1 MIMLVKCFFILG
13 MYKKYRDLPQCRYF
27 AFEYKNTIYHVFNAY
42 FYVFFY
48 LNQPM
53 GRMINQV
60 ATIIRGRNTPHYKN
74 SQANVKNG

>member
-1 MIMLVKCFFILG
+1 MSINQFYDYVG

-42 FYVFFY
+42 FY
-48 LNQPM
+48 PM
-53 GRMINQV
+53 GRMINQI

-74 SQANVKNG
+74 SQVNIKNG